1 MGGGATLSLPKGRLG
16 GELRPSA
23 PAPEDPEFIAAVR
36 AGDHA
41 AVSRA
46 LEMCLPSLGQMV
58 SRRFGLSR
66 EECEDVLQEVQV
78 AFLAAAPRFRGECTL
93 HSYLMQI
100 ACHKCTDYLR
110 RRERSGAHSHTGGQR
125 QAAARNDDALEIAV
139 NKAALEE
146 AISCLTPRERR
157 LVELF
162 YTEARSYR
170 EIAAELEIAIGAVG
184 GLKAAA
190 LLKLR
195 KALEVVPR
203 GDGNA

>member
-23 PAPEDPEFIAAVR
+23 PTPEDPEFIAAVR
-36 AGDHA
+36 AGDRA
-41 AVSRA
+41 AVARA
-46 LEMCLPSLGQMV
+46 LDLCLPALRQLV
-58 SRRFGLSR
+58 ARRFGLSP
-66 EECEDVLQEVQV
+66 EDCEDILQEVQV

-100 ACHKCTDYLR
+100 ACHKCADYLR
-110 RRERSGAHSHTGGQR
+110 RRERSGAHSHASGQR

-170 EIAAELEIAIGAVG
+170 EIAAELGIAIGAVG
-184 GLKAAA
+184 ALKAAA

-195 KALEVVPR
+195 EALEVAPR